1 MQVYLGFWFLMTVL
15 VVHGCIDQCE
25 KLNSTEDDR
34 SFTLIESQEE
44 KKAARLIHEKMMKY
58 DLLQP
63 RDMLIKL
70 SPSSNF
76 RPSSIFVKRCFPIDC
91 DCGSLIVQ
99 TANVTRKILVKRLVS
114 QKWVFYNVNVVEHIE
129 CGYVPI

>member
-1 MQVYLGFWFLMTVL
+1 MQVYLGFWFVMTVL

-44 KKAARLIHEKMMKY
+44 KKAARLIYKKMMVY

-63 RDMLIKL
+63 RDTLIKL
-70 SPSSNF
+70 SPPARF
-76 RPSSIFVKRCFPIDC
+76 MPSSIFVKRCFPIDRKS
-91 DCGSLIVQ
+91 GSLVVQ
-99 TANVTRKILVKRLVS
+99 TANITRKIPVKRLVS
-114 QKWVFYNVNVVEHIE
+114 KKWVFYNVNVVEHIK

>member
-25 KLNSTEDDR
+25 KLNSIEDDR

-70 SPSSNF
+70 SPSLNF
-76 RPSSIFVKRCFPIDC
+76 MPSSIFVKRCFPID
-91 DCGSLIVQ
+91 L
-99 TANVTRKILVKRLVS
+99 KRMVS
-114 QKWVFYNVNVVEHIE
+114 QKWVFYNVNVVEHIK
-129 CGYVPI
+129 CGYAHLNSSRNRAK